1 MFVLVGS
8 YKVWPREQGARQYF
22 AYTISNR
29 IDSFAFNARPVHPGV
44 VAVVVGGAGGGGGGE
59 TLMVRVHTSDRAVP
73 NR

>member
-1 MFVLVGS
+1 MFDLVGS

-29 IDSFAFNARPVHPGV
+29 IDSFAFNARPVQPGV
-44 VAVVVGGAGGGGGGE
+44 GE
-59 TLMVRVHTSDRAVP
+59 TLMVRVHTSDRAGP